1 MGEINGFGVEG
12 GRRVSGKE
20 YRHYL
25 NPSLKLLRQSAQGHR
40 PRIEEKRDGKEAKLC
55 PFQKT
60 SRGIMVQQ

>member
-25 NPSLKLLRQSAQGHR
+25 NPSPKLLRQSTEGHR
-40 PRIEEKRDGKEAKLC
+40 PCIEERRAGKEANL
-55 PFQKT
+55 
-60 SRGIMVQQ
+60 

>member
-25 NPSLKLLRQSAQGHR
+25 NPSPKLLRQSAQGHR
-40 PRIEEKRDGKEAKLC
+40 PCIEERQAGKKANLC

-60 SRGIMVQQ
+60 SHGIMV